1 MLLLAC
7 RQTNKEKIRQKTCLF
22 TASIIST
29 SNTTF
34 FNISISVFRLYKNR
48 KEFELPCHNHNAVKL
63 VLKTRIKIDL
73 QNIFKQTKF
82 KHCFLSIFKIS
93 VIIRDA
99 WMLTH

>member
-1 MLLLAC
+1 M
-7 RQTNKEKIRQKTCLF
+7 QTNKQGKNQTKDLLVHSF
-22 TASIIST
+22 
-29 SNTTF
+29 NH
-34 FNISISVFRLYKNR
+34 FNIKHNFLQHQYFCYEYKNR